1 MFMAQSRA
9 NMAPMNVPPGSPR
22 QSGGGGGK
30 GGGSSN
36 VSTPAFISTPGGGGK
51 GGGRPTVGMGPSNQN
66 MGSDFSGPNAFGGP
80 LQTTET
86 PAWVQ
91 NALQSAGPVQTQAIS
106 PSQQP
111 NDPGMFNLST
121 MFGSGGSAQPSSTS
135 AYAPQP
141 VSAQA
146 MLSAALGAGQ
156 QPSLP
161 SGGPNTAIQQ
171 SGPAGLQGQS
181 FSGLMGSNRASPLN
195 AIQRPAPTPQQQAP
209 AMNQYGLPMGTHPSQ
224 MPANPGPRPMAPT
237 PAPLPS
243 SMPSNAP
250 PSGTPVLNEYGL
262 PAAFQPPMNPF
273 LQAGQGGIPNMQGLM
288 AQLQGFGGF

>member
-1 MFMAQSRA
+1 MFMQSSRQKF
-9 NMAPMNVPPGSPR
+9 APANVPPGSPR
-22 QSGGGGGK
+22 QSTGGMMK
-30 GGGSSN
+30 GGGA
-36 VSTPAFISTPGGGGK
+36 PAGGGGGK
-51 GGGRPTVGMGPSNQN
+51 GGGRPTVGMGPQINN
-66 MGSDFSGPNAFGGP
+66 MGGDFSGPNAFGGP
-80 LQTTET
+80 LQSTGN
-86 PAWVQ
+86 PAFVQ
-91 NALQSAGPVQTQAIS
+91 DALKSAGPVQAQAIS
-106 PSQQP
+106 PPSQQP